1 MDSILLLLIG
11 VLGIGG
17 GVMNFLGYITASPK
31 GRRKVPEEF
40 RRVYGRCVGTGTALI
55 GIAFCAVGILRWIAY
70 SEQTEL
76 IILTMGVIAGAVSYT
91 HLDVYKRQSMPQ
103 IHTLPNA

>member
-31 GRRKVPEEF
+31 ADARSPKSFGGIWPLCGDGNRLDRRCIL
-40 RRVYGRCVGTGTALI
+40 R
-55 GIAFCAVGILRWIAY
+55 VGILRWIAY

-76 IILTMGVIAGAVSYT
+76 IILTVGVIAGVALILYGQ
-91 HLDVYKRQSMPQ
+91 LRYNRRF
-103 IHTLPNA
+103 

>member
-40 RRVYGRCVGTGTALI
+40 RRVYGRCVGTG
-55 GIAFCAVGILRWIAY
+55 ILRWIAY
-70 SEQTEL
+70 SEQAEL
-76 IILTMGVIAGAVSYT
+76 IILTVGVIAGVALILYGQ
-91 HLDVYKRQSMPQ
+91 LRYNRRF
-103 IHTLPNA
+103 